1 MFRCF
6 PKFPIHFFFST
17 GKQFGLV
24 SFPAAPRAQSGI
36 PSPLPR
42 LRRPAAA
49 LLFALP
55 LLLSVCARG
64 GGLWRSRAS
73 RGRWCGQRS
82 CRTDL
87 HLSAFHPERAA
98 DFRRRVGDAL
108 AVVNPALVLSTGD
121 LTGRIT
127 GSCLLPFARGW
138 NFGLVYSRGFGSGSS
153 LTCDCAFELLL
164 KI

>member
-1 MFRCF
+1 MASPQR
-6 PKFPIHFFFST
+6 
-17 GKQFGLV
+17 
-24 SFPAAPRAQSGI
+24 AATILP
-36 PSPLPR
+36 PL
-42 LRRPAAA
+42 L
-49 LLFALP
+49 

-64 GGLWRSRAS
+64 GGDLRRVVEVPGEPGSVVWAAQLS
-73 RGRWCGQRS
+73 
-82 CRTDL
+82 DL

-108 AVVNPALVLSTGD
+108 AVVNPALVLITGD

-127 GSCLLPFARGW
+127 GSYLLPFARGW

>member
-1 MFRCF
+1 MF
-6 PKFPIHFFFST
+6 PKIPNPLLLLHGEAIRISFISSSASSSIRDPKPST
-17 GKQFGLV
+17 Q
-24 SFPAAPRAQSGI
+24 A
-36 PSPLPR
+36 
-42 LRRPAAA
+42 PAAA

-64 GGLWRSRAS
+64 GGDLRQVVEVPGEPGSVVWAAQLS
-73 RGRWCGQRS
+73 
-82 CRTDL
+82 DL

-108 AVVNPALVLSTGD
+108 AVVNPALVLITGD